1 MDGSLLLSG
10 SEDQTA
16 RVWHI
21 YSRQCLR
28 VLNHRGNMNLLIGLQ
43 SFLAL
48 RTPHY
53 YRHINNTYSNYTPRQ
68 KSFYTSL
75 TKSISQCYWLSRGG
89 GYSTKFLT
97 GGSTPR
103 SNLLYFYTHF
113 CQKGYSFH
121 IPSIDKWYPLD
132 IPSLEIHIA
141 FKCWKINLKQ
151 ERFLDFFT
159 AIKCICQSFW
169 PFNAPKWQIYLPFHT
184 LQQAATISCDGE
196 EKCDVTLPW

>member
-1 MDGSLLLSG
+1 MGQAPDITNTFLSLLPCRSRFHCYINQYWLILFLSASKQVNSVAVSMDGSLLLSG
-10 SEDQTA
+10 SDDQTA
-16 RVWHI
+16 HVWHI

-53 YRHINNTYSNYTPRQ
+53 YRHVNNTYSSCTPRQ
-68 KSFYTSL
+68 KSYYTSL

-97 GGSTPR
+97 GGSAPR

-113 CQKGYSFH
+113 CQRRYSFH
-121 IPSIDKWYPLD
+121 IYLLLTNG
-132 IPSLEIHIA
+132 IP
-141 FKCWKINLKQ
+141 W
-151 ERFLDFFT
+151 T
-159 AIKCICQSFW
+159 
-169 PFNAPKWQIYLPFHT
+169 YL
-184 LQQAATISCDGE
+184 
-196 EKCDVTLPW
+196 V